1 MQNRAPVIPALLAG
15 LCVGLLLG
23 YLFFQSRVNELQ
35 HRLSAMEQ
43 QLSSDRLPRQVAEGP
58 GEENGNLLFKDT
70 FDDNVNNWDT
80 QLKNYGMKILYDG
93 KYIIDYRREGYFW
106 WSGMPL
112 KKQVMNYDVVLKA
125 RHKSG
130 TQQGYYGL
138 LMTTDTINYYRFC
151 LTNNG
156 YASINVKQN
165 DKWQPD
171 MVRYLAGYKAAGTN
185 TDEDL
190 LELKVRGIRFTFY
203 ANGKKVHTGTLSTNE
218 NWKNV
223 GMFVEDVQTV
233 EFDELTVSEAD

>member
-1 MQNRAPVIPALLAG
+1 MQNRTPVIPALLAG
-15 LCVGLLLG
+15 LLGGLLLG
-23 YLFFQSRVNELQ
+23 YLFFQSRTNELQ
-35 HRLSAMEQ
+35 HRLYVMEQ
-43 QLSSDRLPRQVAEGP
+43 QLYTDSLPAQIAESP
-58 GEENGNLLFKDT
+58 DEEAGNLLFKDT

-112 KKQVMNYDVVLKA
+112 KRQAMNYDVVLKA

-130 TQQGYYGL
+130 TAQGYYGL
-138 LMTTDTINYYRFC
+138 IMTTDSVNYYRFC

-156 YASINVKQN
+156 YASINVKKD

-171 MVRYLAGYKAAGTN
+171 MVRYLAGYKAAGTD

-190 LELKVRGIRFTFY
+190 LELKVRGIRFTYY
-203 ANGKKVHTGTLSTNE
+203 ANGKKVHTGTLNANE